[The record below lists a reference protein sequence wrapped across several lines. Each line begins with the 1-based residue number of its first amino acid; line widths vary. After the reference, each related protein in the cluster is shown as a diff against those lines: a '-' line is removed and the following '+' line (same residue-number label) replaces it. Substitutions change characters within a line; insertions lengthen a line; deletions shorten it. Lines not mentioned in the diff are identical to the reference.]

1 MVDVFLRFLLE
12 VKKREVSDR
21 FAGAVMVGT
30 LTIAQM

>member
-1 MVDVFLRFLLE
+1 MVDVFLRYLLA
-12 VKKREVSDR
+12 VPKREVNNR